1 MVGRAQQ
8 SIVQVRLPD
17 RNDEVD
23 THGEGGDTRKE
34 SRQDEDSAH
43 KLGEGGD
50 ITQPHRDTQA
60 GHPLRRVVQ
69 VSEHLVSAMSGHDGA
84 ERKAHHEKGER
95 LQTIEIAQEVLPEIK
110 RDKIIA
116 AGLPGGEVGE
126 TKFNRTI
133 ARAAKF

>member
-1 MVGRAQQ
+1 
-8 SIVQVRLPD
+8 
-17 RNDEVD
+17 
-23 THGEGGDTRKE
+23 
-34 SRQDEDSAH
+34 
-43 KLGEGGD
+43 
-50 ITQPHRDTQA
+50 
-60 GHPLRRVVQ
+60 
-69 VSEHLVSAMSGHDGA
+69 
-84 ERKAHHEKGER
+84 

>member
-1 MVGRAQQ
+1 MQA
-8 SIVQVRLPD
+8 S
-17 RNDEVD
+17 
-23 THGEGGDTRKE
+23 
-34 SRQDEDSAH
+34 EDFV
-43 KLGEGGD
+43 
-50 ITQPHRDTQA
+50 I
-60 GHPLRRVVQ
+60 
-69 VSEHLVSAMSGHDGA
+69 AMSGHDGA